1 MDSAPSTQSNTGFTI
16 AVSVLSAVVVAAII
30 GFIVIATLPKPLT
43 ECVTVLPREPAAGPK
58 KPVFQKPVARATGGG
73 ANGGG
78 IRQPRLGGTRNDA
91 ASSLQQQQQQQQQQP
106 PVLGGAGLTQAPAP
120 APAPAQTPQTTQY
133 QDGVTM
139 QPPVMDLMHRA
150 ANTAFNVNQRSM
162 EQATTHKGGVAGGTT
177 LAGIT
182 PPGGGDEDRRL
193 GSVPAQAQNLNNS
206 GYIPQVIAHAGGPAM
221 AHSMPTSIM
230 AAAFGANIPE
240 DGTLAYV
247 DPESAAQLDKALA
260 LSGVPASFGLD
271 IDSYERRKAAEI
283 IRTMEL
289 TGAADPSLE
298 QVLAAS
304 TPFIATQGLLKR
316 STDAQGAIDRS
327 IIVEAPM
334 RFLYSNPGYRLATP
348 GITMSPVVTEGG
360 PITPGQ
366 EYYLLQTGCF
376 DGQCSQSAKQE
387 PF

>member
-1 MDSAPSTQSNTGFTI
+1 MSAAPLTSSANTGFTVAI
-16 AVSVLSAVVVAAII
+16 SVLSVVVVAAII
-30 GFIVIATLPKPLT
+30 GFVVIATMPKPIT
-43 ECVTVLPREPAAGPK
+43 ECVNVQMAPRQPRVPATTNMPK
-58 KPVFQKPVARATGGG
+58 TNTGGG
-73 ANGGG
+73 FNGGG
-78 IRQPRLGGTRNDA
+78 VRQPMGGVRQPMGGVRQPVADTT
-91 ASSLQQQQQQQQQQP
+91 SSA
-106 PVLGGAGLTQAPAP
+106 PVLGGAGLTGSGATAAPAP
-120 APAPAQTPQTTQY
+120 AAHTQY

-150 ANTAFNVNQRSM
+150 ANAAFNVNQRS
-162 EQATTHKGGVAGGTT
+162 QALATTYAPATGGQTVQGA
-177 LAGIT
+177 T
-182 PPGGGDEDRRL
+182 PPGGGDEERRL
-193 GSVPAQAQNLNNS
+193 AKVPAAALNLDNS

-230 AAAFGANIPE
+230 AAAFGANVPE

-271 IDSYERRKAAEI
+271 MDSYERRKAAEI

-304 TPFIATQGLLKR
+304 TPFIATQGLLRR

-327 IIVEAPM
+327 IIVEPPM
-334 RFLYSNPGYRLATP
+334 RFLYSNPGYRMATP
-348 GITMSPVVTEGG
+348 GVTMSPVVTEGA

-376 DGQCSQSAKQE
+376 DGQCSLSARQE

>member
-1 MDSAPSTQSNTGFTI
+1 MSAAPPTSSANTGFTVAI
-16 AVSVLSAVVVAAII
+16 SVLSVVVVAAII
-30 GFIVIATLPKPLT
+30 GFVVIATMPKPIT
-43 ECVTVLPREPAAGPK
+43 ECVNVQMAPQRPQNTPSRNA
-58 KPVFQKPVARATGGG
+58 GGG
-73 ANGGG
+73 GNMPNRNSGGGFNGGG
-78 IRQPRLGGTRNDA
+78 VRQPLGSGAQN
-91 ASSLQQQQQQQQQQP
+91 SQP
-106 PVLGGAGLTQAPAP
+106 STAPVLGGAGVTGTSSAPAP
-120 APAPAQTPQTTQY
+120 AAQTQY

-150 ANTAFNVNQRSM
+150 ANAAFNVNQRS
-162 EQATTHKGGVAGGTT
+162 QALATTYAPAAGGGQTVQG
-177 LAGIT
+177 AT
-182 PPGGGDEDRRL
+182 PPGGGDEERRL
-193 GSVPAQAQNLNNS
+193 AKVPAAALNLDNS

-230 AAAFGANIPE
+230 AAAFGADVPE

-271 IDSYERRKAAEI
+271 MDSYERRKAAEI

-304 TPFIATQGLLKR
+304 TPFIATQGLLRR

-327 IIVEAPM
+327 IIVEPPM

-348 GITMSPVVTEGG
+348 GITMSPVVTEGA

-366 EYYLLQTGCF
+366 EYYLLSNGCF
-376 DGQCSQSAKQE
+376 DGQCSLSAKQE

>member
-1 MDSAPSTQSNTGFTI
+1 MSAADTSSTTGFTI
-16 AVSVLSAVVVAAII
+16 AVSVLSVVVVAAII
-30 GFIVIATLPKPLT
+30 GFIVIATMPKPVI
-43 ECVTVLPREPAAGPK
+43 ECIQPIQ
-58 KPVFQKPVARATGGG
+58 PVIRP

-78 IRQPRLGGTRNDA
+78 GGGGGEDRGSGGVRNPVGNKGGMKGA
-91 ASSLQQQQQQQQQQP
+91 AADMEK
-106 PVLGGAGLTQAPAP
+106 PVLGGAGIQAPPPALPPLAP
-120 APAPAQTPQTTQY
+120 AHGPAHGPAHAPSGSHY

-150 ANTAFNVNQRSM
+150 ANAAYNVNQRSM
-162 EQATTHKGGVAGGTT
+162 QQATTPSKGTA
-177 LAGIT
+177 LATVTSMT
-182 PPGGGDEDRRL
+182 PPGGGDEERRL
-193 GSVPAQAQNLNNS
+193 GKVPAAALNLDNS

-221 AHSMPTSIM
+221 AHTLPTSIM
-230 AAAFGANIPE
+230 AAAFGADVPE
-240 DGTLAYV
+240 DGNLYAV

-271 IDSYERRKAAEI
+271 MDSYERRKAAEI

-298 QVLAAS
+298 QVMAAS

-327 IIVEAPM
+327 VIIEPPM
-334 RFLYSNPGYRLATP
+334 RFLYQNPGYRMSTP

-360 PITPGQ
+360 SITPAQ

-376 DGQCSQSAKQE
+376 DGQCSTSAKQE